1 MPVWQLPPSLQRRPR
16 QTQTQL
22 NLEAGAEDGWLNF
35 RLIVFFPLSLRTTIA
50 RLYVVLWRGARRAA
64 RPQTLRAPLSLDDSV
79 TRFGLS
85 EGGY

>member
-50 RLYVVLWRGARRAA
+50 SLYVVLWGGGKESSKAA
-64 RPQTLRAPLSLDDSV
+64 DTSGSFI
-79 TRFGLS
+79 TG
-85 EGGY
+85 